1 MSSIAEGLPD
11 DITLRLQIDS
21 TEELR
26 NQFDD
31 LAQQALISGCLVFLI
46 VLLFIR
52 KLMPLW

>member
-21 TEELR
+21 TEELH

-31 LAQQALISGCLVFLI
+31 LAQQALISGCLVFL
-46 VLLFIR
+46 L
-52 KLMPLW
+52 